1 MEAVI
6 HDLAEVS
13 RRYEAFLGA
22 AGVGAV
28 RTETDYQRA
37 VELVEA
43 ILDQTRNSPARENAE
58 HPLANLLDLLSAAV
72 REYEADH
79 YALPASSPRDV
90 LRFLMD
96 QHALTQSDLPEIGS
110 QGVVSE
116 ILAGRRTLNA
126 RQIAAL
132 SKRFGI
138 SADAFIEQ

>member
-6 HDLAEVS
+6 HDLVEVG
-13 RRYEAFLGA
+13 RRYEAFLDA

-126 RQIAAL
+126 RQIAGL